1 MAIRWSDSIKNTGQ
15 LSLYS
20 GRSITGSAWAVLL
33 REAIQ
38 TFNAL
43 SRRNRLGVTLIASS
57 DPPTDGGGA
66 NIAVEAA
73 DGSISFAYGGESRSE
88 TFDGTRMHGHTF
100 LAQRDGGI
108 EKAFIFL
115 PAQPR
120 VNTPRGVRAV
130 GENVMKVIAVHELV
144 HACGLEN
151 SDHALDD
158 LFQAN
163 PQVDP
168 GTTAAQD
175 RVRIQHGRRTR
186 YMPPL
191 VLGGGTIR
199 SIRTLWT

>member
-1 MAIRWSDSIKNTGQ
+1 
-15 LSLYS
+15 
-20 GRSITGSAWAVLL
+20 
-33 REAIQ
+33 
-38 TFNAL
+38 
-43 SRRNRLGVTLIASS
+43 
-57 DPPTDGGGA
+57 
-66 NIAVEAA
+66 
-73 DGSISFAYGGESRSE
+73 
-88 TFDGTRMHGHTF
+88 MHGHTF